1 MMFIVLVIFNSDPAW
16 SYGILIKLV
25 KISIEF
31 LKKNPDMKKLKGFN
45 FRDQSIKIVQKKVPP
60 LNDQILCWSVW
71 LVGNWC
77 IGVASGLAEGLMA

>member
-1 MMFIVLVIFNSDPAW
+1 
-16 SYGILIKLV
+16 
-25 KISIEF
+25 
-31 LKKNPDMKKLKGFN
+31 MKKLKGFN